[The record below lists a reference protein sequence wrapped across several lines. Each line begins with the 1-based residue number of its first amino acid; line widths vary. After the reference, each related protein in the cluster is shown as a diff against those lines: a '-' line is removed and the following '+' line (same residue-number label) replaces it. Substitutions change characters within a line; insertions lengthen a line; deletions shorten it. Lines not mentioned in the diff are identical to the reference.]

1 MCSRQR
7 KKRKKFVI
15 TKEITFRLKEIV
27 ICVINVSF
35 SLSYLRRSL
44 SHSLCSFIVL
54 FEIFYG
60 ACILFYEGQK
70 GESIRVDDRFA
81 PFSFMFPSQN
91 IDTGGSSLLNIEK
104 IEELF
109 IVEFTS
115 HFSSSLVLINERAL
129 CREPQSMWQTEFYRF
144 FLWKS
149 FNCAC
154 TAIQSA
160 RSQSGCANAF
170 ELKGER

>member
-27 ICVINVSF
+27 ICVINVLF

-54 FEIFYG
+54 FEFFYG
-60 ACILFYEGQK
+60 SCILFYEGQK

-109 IVEFTS
+109 YRRIYISFLVVALCLSTS
-115 HFSSSLVLINERAL
+115 ARFAESRSQCGKPNFIDFSFERASTVHV
-129 CREPQSMWQTEFYRF
+129 RPFSAFDH
-144 FLWKS
+144 KS
-149 FNCAC
+149 
-154 TAIQSA
+154 IVQM
-160 RSQSGCANAF
+160 RSS
-170 ELKGER
+170 